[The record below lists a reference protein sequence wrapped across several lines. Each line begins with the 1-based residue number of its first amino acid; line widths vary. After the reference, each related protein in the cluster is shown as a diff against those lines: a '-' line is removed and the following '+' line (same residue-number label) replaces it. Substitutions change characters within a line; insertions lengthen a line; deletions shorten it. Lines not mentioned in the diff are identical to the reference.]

1 MTNNDFIKGIRHG
14 LPVCFGYFS
23 VSMAFGITAV
33 LEGMPVWAV
42 IIISLLNLTSAGQF
56 AGTNILI
63 AHGTM
68 AELALSSFIINI
80 RYFLMSLSVSQK
92 IDKKVSLP
100 ERFAISFG
108 ITDEIF
114 AISVQQNKSLTS
126 NYMAGLILTPVLG
139 WVGGTAVGA
148 LATSFMPEILS
159 QSMGIALYAMFI
171 AIVMPPA
178 RADKN
183 VMTAVVFSV
192 ILSLM
197 FSYIPVLK
205 LIGSGWVIIIITVVI
220 SSIWATL
227 FPIKNKEGTDGE

>member
-126 NYMAGLILTPVLG
+126 KYMAGLILTPVLG